1 MIKIFAAALIASASV
16 SASAVTI
23 TFDSAVGTYT
33 PTPGVI
39 HNVKTEFSSLGV
51 VFSDSTTP
59 SLGVTLGRCG
69 PGSGPVAL
77 FGYGND
83 FPGCG
88 NTRPNFD
95 ILFVDPSNGTSPGTT
110 NFFSLHNFD
119 GLVSATAYGVT
130 NNLLGSTQLF
140 SGDLVLSYAGIA
152 RVHLLSLDNDP
163 TTLDTLT
170 FNEVTPVVGVPE
182 PASWAMMIAGF
193 GLIGAATRR
202 RRAAAFG

>member
-1 MIKIFAAALIASASV
+1 MIKILAAALIAGASV

-23 TFDSAVGTYT
+23 TFDTAVGAYT

-39 HNVKTEFSSLGV
+39 QNVKTEFSSLGV
-51 VFSDSTTP
+51 VFRDTTDP
-59 SLGVTLGRCG
+59 TRGVTLGQCG
-69 PGSGPVAL
+69 PGDGPVSL
-77 FGYGND
+77 FGFGND
-83 FPGCG
+83 FAGCG

-95 ILFVDPSNGTSPGTT
+95 ILFVDPSNGSSPGTT
-110 NFFSLHNFD
+110 DFFSLHNYD
-119 GLVSATAYGVT
+119 GLVRADAYGVSDD
-130 NNLLGSTQLF
+130 LLGSIELF
-140 SGDLVLSYAGIA
+140 EGDLVLSYAGIR
-152 RVHLLSLDNDP
+152 RVHLLSLDGDP

-170 FNEVTPVVGVPE
+170 FNDVTAVGGVPE